1 MGHITRHPLS
11 QASDALKRALR
22 LQGFTL
28 YDDITL
34 ELVEDCRAAPLV
46 GASVDGSGAPIPIQK
61 KGWCLRTSLL
71 AATLPDLAA
80 QPGDAVMVV
89 GRVFDGDAPVCP
101 SRIKVEGALVDRGL
115 SRADHEQ
122 LWGDVAR
129 ELFGLGATVELA
141 WNDEGY
147 RIAVAAPGIESF
159 ELGAVG
165 AANWLARALYRSGA
179 PLGDEALWL
188 FSLDADE
195 LALKLCAVPDRCVL
209 YAYTAAMDAPSDRTP
224 SYPSD
229 FEGRIAD
236 ALRALGFNE
245 YVGPA
250 LLEPDAYT
258 KMNMFQGEWDLNNKP
273 VLLEEPIDGRT
284 GLPTVLVPGLEEA
297 MSACYAAQI
306 PAVRLFQI
314 AHIFLPGAEGQ
325 PPVEKVAVSVGGYG
339 DGLDVRTFREL
350 IDQFLSDI
358 EVGNHFFIPTDIPI
372 PYWPGECF
380 LVLDE
385 KMNYLEANFGGACK
399 LAEDNHGV
407 GEHMFISQF
416 ELGPLQKK
424 AAEEH
429 GFVPWEERDAS

>member
-22 LQGFTL
+22 LQGFSL
-28 YDDITL
+28 YDDVTM
-34 ELVEDCRAAPLV
+34 ELVEDCRAVPLV
-46 GASVDGSGAPIPIQK
+46 ERGIDGSGAPIPIQK
-61 KGWCLRTSLL
+61 DGWQLRTNLL
-71 AATLPDLAA
+71 SATLPQLAA
-80 QPGDAVMVV
+80 EPSDAVMVA
-89 GRVFDGDAPVCP
+89 GRVFDAAAAVCP
-101 SRIKVEGALVDRGL
+101 SRMKVEGALVDRDL

-129 ELFGLGATVELA
+129 ELFGLQAQAELS
-141 WNDEGY
+141 WGDGGY
-147 RIAVAAPGIESF
+147 RITAAAPGVEPF
-159 ELGAVG
+159 ELGCAG
-165 AANWLARALYRSGA
+165 EANWLARALYRSGA
-179 PLGDEALWL
+179 PLGDETLWL
-188 FSLDADE
+188 ISLDADE
-195 LALKLCAVPDRCVL
+195 LALRLRSVPDRRSL
-209 YAYTAAMDAPSDRTP
+209 YSFTAAVDGAPDAAPA
-224 SYPSD
+224 YPQD

-236 ALRALGFNE
+236 ALRALGFTE
-245 YVGPA
+245 YVGPT
-250 LLEPDAYT
+250 LYEPDAYT

-273 VLLEEPIDGRT
+273 VLLKEPIGGRT

-306 PAVRLFQI
+306 PSVRLFQI

-325 PPVEKVAVSVGGYG
+325 HPVEKVAVSVGGYG
-339 DGLDVRTFREL
+339 DGLDVRTFRGL
-350 IDQFLSDI
+350 VDKFLSSI

-416 ELGPLQKK
+416 ELGPLQRK

-429 GFVPWEERDAS
+429 GFIPWEERDA